1 MKRVALRPI
10 VLTDGTKIPRGMAVS
25 VDARQLQ
32 SEAVYEEPGVFKPW
46 RFYDLKDRDSTWQ
59 TKGQFAAASLDMPGF
74 GFGRQACP
82 GRAFAAQIIKLCI
95 VNIILRYDIVL
106 SPGEKP
112 TAIVFRSFSIVDPK
126 ARVEVRKRDLKH
138 DVERLLDGT
147 LRD

>member
-95 VNIILRYDIVL
+95 VNIILRYDIVYLPARNRRRL
-106 SPGEKP
+106 SSGHSVSSTRKQEW
-112 TAIVFRSFSIVDPK
+112 RS
-126 ARVEVRKRDLKH
+126 AREI
-138 DVERLLDGT
+138 
-147 LRD
+147 